1 MLRRGAFLAT
11 IALFLAAL
19 PAFADDASKTAKVE
33 EFLKLAKMDDTL
45 RQALALSANQIKSG
59 MLQQMTGT
67 KLSPEQEKSMGEFQ
81 DKVTAL
87 VSGAL
92 SWEKMKPAYVRLYAD
107 AYTEPQIDDILAFYR
122 SPSGQAMVAGNAS
135 LMTKASAI
143 AQKQLAEV
151 MPELQ
156 KLIHDM
162 VEQSKP
168 KEK

>member
-1 MLRRGAFLAT
+1 MKLITVTVLYFAASLAY
-11 IALFLAAL
+11 
-19 PAFADDASKTAKVE
+19 ADDASKAAKVE
-33 EFLKLAKMDDTL
+33 EFFKLAKMDDTI

-67 KLSPEQEKSMGEFQ
+67 KLPPEQEKSMGEFQ
-81 DKVTAL
+81 EKVTSL

-92 SWEKMKPAYVRLYAD
+92 SWENLKPSYVKLYAD

-122 SPSGQAMVAGNAS
+122 SPTGQAMVANNSS
-135 LMTKASAI
+135 LMTKASTI

-156 KLIHDM
+156 KLIHDLAA
-162 VEQSKP
+162 P
-168 KEK
+168 AEKK

>member
-1 MLRRGAFLAT
+1 MNRNSLLCA
-11 IALFLAAL
+11 IASLCLAAL
-19 PAFADDASKTAKVE
+19 PDFADDATKAAKVE
-33 EFLKLAKMDDTL
+33 EFFKLAKMDDTI
-45 RQALALSANQIKSG
+45 RQALALAANQVRSG

-67 KLSPEQEKSMGEFQ
+67 KLSPEQEKSTGEFQ

-92 SWEKMKPAYVRLYAD
+92 SWEKMKPPYVKLYAD
-107 AYTEPQIDDILAFYR
+107 AYTEPQIDDMLAFYR

-143 AQKQLAEV
+143 AQNQLAEI

-156 KLIHDM
+156 KLIR
-162 VEQSKP
+162 EFTTQA
-168 KEK
+168 EKKQ